1 MSKRKT
7 AKAPAGPPKPKGR
20 PSEYTPVI
28 AERICALI
36 AEGRSLRQVCD
47 MEGMPVRSAVYVWLA
62 KHDGFADQYARACE
76 TRSEGYAEEI
86 VDIADRTD
94 LDPNSRRVMVD
105 ARKWVAAKLLP
116 RKYGESVTLKG
127 DKDNPL
133 HIKRAVDLS
142 DHELVSIAAG
152 DRALDG

>member
-1 MSKRKT
+1 M
-7 AKAPAGPPKPKGR
+7 
-20 PSEYTPVI
+20 

-36 AEGRSLRQVCD
+36 AEGKSLRQVCEMD
-47 MEGMPVRSAVYVWLA
+47 GMPVRSAVYVWLS
-62 KHDGFADQYARACE
+62 KHEGFADQYARACE

-86 VDIADRTD
+86 VDIADRED
-94 LDPNSRRVMVD
+94 LGADHKRVMVD
-105 ARKWVAAKLLP
+105 ARKWVAVKLLP

-133 HIKRAVDLS
+133 QIKRATDFT
-142 DHELVSIAAG
+142 DAELASIAAG